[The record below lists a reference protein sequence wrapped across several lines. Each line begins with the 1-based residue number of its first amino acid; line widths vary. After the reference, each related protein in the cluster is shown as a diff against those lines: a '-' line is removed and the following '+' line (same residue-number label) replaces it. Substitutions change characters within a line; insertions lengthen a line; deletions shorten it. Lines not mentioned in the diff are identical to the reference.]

1 MHFHNTWFVKWFF
14 FSLLRVFCR
23 LFLKC
28 TNTMVSRDIRHLI
41 IDLFTRQQ
49 QYLTAISN
57 LEEGN
62 TSYWLISG
70 LHWISNFPFTNG
82 RDFQSMGV
90 SSEKISST
98 KREEG
103 WKYPMIGCYWN
114 YLYLRYLESKM
125 SIKWKDVFR
134 YEISRI
140 SCNDVRASFFCRAS
154 SLNAHILT
162 QRGHVDFP

>member
-1 MHFHNTWFVKWFF
+1 MIFLFIITCI
-14 FSLLRVFCR
+14 LQIVFEMY
-23 LFLKC
+23 KYHGS
-28 TNTMVSRDIRHLI
+28 SRYPSFNYRFIYAS
-41 IDLFTRQQ
+41 T
-49 QYLTAISN
+49 TISN

-90 SSEKISST
+90 FSEKISST

>member
-1 MHFHNTWFVKWFF
+1 MIFLFIITCI
-14 FSLLRVFCR
+14 LQIVFEMY
-23 LFLKC
+23 KYHDS
-28 TNTMVSRDIRHLI
+28 SRYPSFNYRFIYASK
-41 IDLFTRQQ
+41 T
-49 QYLTAISN
+49 ISN